1 MIATPDRATQRWEID
16 PRADGFPGGH
26 QPHARATVGW
36 RASGPLK
43 SVSLASDQNSMSSP
57 DRSPNRLPVK
67 AGPVPDKLTIWP
79 VDDGRYGLDAT
90 FQGASGYQRAEHHQ
104 QELQRRGV
112 PHTFR
117 QELGGGWTLRFG
129 PFRAIDV
136 AAALS
141 AFVY

>member
-1 MIATPDRATQRWEID
+1 M
-16 PRADGFPGGH
+16 
-26 QPHARATVGW
+26 
-36 RASGPLK
+36 
-43 SVSLASDQNSMSSP
+43 SVTE
-57 DRSPNRLPVK
+57 RLPVK

-90 FQGASGYQRAEHHQ
+90 FQGASGYERAEHHQ

-129 PFRAIDV
+129 PLCAADV
-136 AAALS
+136 AAALW